1 MGLTLADFTECV
13 IDEFGESATLCGGDW
28 RQTVSVVLST
38 PWAGASVGGIG
49 IDRPEPT
56 AQLRTTDANTYGVD
70 NGWTLEY
77 GSDTY
82 RITSR
87 ADDGLGLTL
96 LTLAKQ

>member
-1 MGLTLADFTECV
+1 MALTLADFTENI
-13 IDEFGESATLCGGDW
+13 IDEFGESATLHGGDW
-28 RQTVSVVLST
+28 RQTVSVVFT
-38 PWAGASVGGIG
+38 PAWAAASAGGIG
-49 IDRPEPT
+49 IERSEPM
-56 AQLRTTDANTYGVD
+56 AQLRTTDADSYGVD
-70 NGWTLEY
+70 NGWELEI